1 MLDRA
6 LFQSEGSLI
15 DILYFDLWLSYLG
28 NVKLLFEKCV
38 RYLWEGWTSLFVT
51 VLDASLKVFIR
62 CMNTGLFQCLL
73 FSTCKDGTNGTDAL
87 ECMSLSSLHIRR
99 IASLCFNGVLCKYFL
114 WILPMRWC
122 DRHVVFQSQFF
133 DWTQSFLWIGTQCF

>member
-1 MLDRA
+1 MNKEGSWSSFSVLDRA

-15 DILYFDLWLSYLG
+15 DILYFDLRLSYLG
-28 NVKLLFEKCV
+28 NVKFLFEKCV

-114 WILPMRWC
+114 WILPMR
-122 DRHVVFQSQFF
+122 
-133 DWTQSFLWIGTQCF
+133 